1 MGNFKYRKLEDL
13 IKSKII
19 NASLKT
25 GDKLPT
31 ESELIKETGFSRQT
45 VRVAINHLIEE
56 GLLKSI
62 QGSGT
67 YVSKKA
73 EIYSEKKTSPAVI
86 PNSVTMI
93 LMDAKTY
100 IFPEIIN
107 GASDILAQNNYFL
120 NPLFTDCNYDKE
132 REILINILNNPPAG
146 LILEPLNMGYLSGN
160 QQLYKKISE
169 EIPCIFIHTLKGT
182 PYINMPLSDYEG
194 ASKAIEYLIGL
205 GHKNIGTIYVMNEAT
220 GQNRFWGYIDT
231 LKRNHIPYNV
241 ENVLWSSRNDI
252 DHIFTPGFSGFLDRM
267 IEHVTAICCQDD
279 RIAFKLIGYLESKG
293 IRVPQDI
300 SVVGYDDSFF
310 STLTYQITT
319 VTHPKYKYGQ
329 NTALALL
336 ELINTGKVE
345 SNKYRQE
352 PKLIVRDSVAACPK

>member
-100 IFPEIIN
+100 IFPEIMN
-107 GASDILAQNNYFL
+107 GASDILVQNNYFL

-132 REILINILNNPPAG
+132 REILINILNNPPA
-146 LILEPLNMGYLSGN
+146 
-160 QQLYKKISE
+160 
-169 EIPCIFIHTLKGT
+169 
-182 PYINMPLSDYEG
+182 
-194 ASKAIEYLIGL
+194 
-205 GHKNIGTIYVMNEAT
+205 
-220 GQNRFWGYIDT
+220 
-231 LKRNHIPYNV
+231 
-241 ENVLWSSRNDI
+241 
-252 DHIFTPGFSGFLDRM
+252 
-267 IEHVTAICCQDD
+267 
-279 RIAFKLIGYLESKG
+279 
-293 IRVPQDI
+293 
-300 SVVGYDDSFF
+300 
-310 STLTYQITT
+310 
-319 VTHPKYKYGQ
+319 
-329 NTALALL
+329 
-336 ELINTGKVE
+336 
-345 SNKYRQE
+345 
-352 PKLIVRDSVAACPK
+352 